1 MSTTT
6 LERSLAIN
14 GGTPVTS
21 TPIPPVV
28 VKFADDEIEAASRVL
43 RSGKVAQGAITR
55 EFEQLFAQM
64 TDARHAIA
72 TSNGTT
78 ALQLAYHLL
87 LGENESAIVPG
98 WTFIATASM
107 VRARPGIPVF
117 AEVSPETFNID
128 VDATTA
134 GSRSRQHRGLDSRL
148 RHGTRLIVPVHL
160 YGNPAD
166 ITRIE
171 SFAKRHHLKVVYDA
185 AQAHL
190 ATYSGRGIG
199 AFGDAVTYSF
209 YPTKNMSTVEGGMIT
224 TNDDALAEELRLARD
239 HGMKVRYQ
247 HQSIGF
253 NYRLNDVFA
262 AIGLAQL
269 KRLPE
274 MTAKRQANAARLSA
288 LLAGIDGIV
297 TPVPTPGASH
307 VYHLYTC
314 RLDPAKFS
322 CSRDEFCAALQAEG
336 CGFMIHYPRP
346 LHRQPVFESDPQ
358 VDCAPLP
365 VCEQL
370 SREVFS
376 LPVHHHLSDEQVE
389 QVAEAVAKVAEAF
402 RN

>member
-6 LERSLAIN
+6 LERTLAIN
-14 GGTPVTS
+14 GGTPVAAA
-21 TPIPPVV
+21 PIPPVV
-28 VKFADDEIEAASRVL
+28 VKFEDAEIEAATRVL
-43 RSGKVAQGAITR
+43 RSGKVAQGAICR

-78 ALQLAYHLL
+78 ALQMLYHLL
-87 LGENESAIVPG
+87 LGENESAITPG

-107 VRARPGIPVF
+107 VRARPAVPIF
-117 AEVSPETFNID
+117 ADVSPETFDID
-128 VDATTA
+128 VTATY
-134 GSRSRQHRGLDSRL
+134 GPSSKQKRGLESRL
-148 RHGTRLIVPVHL
+148 RKDTRLIVPVHL

-166 ITRIE
+166 VTRIE
-171 SFAKRHHLKVVYDA
+171 SFAKQHNLRVVYDA

-190 ATYSGRGIG
+190 ATCNRRGIG

-224 TNDDALAEELRLARD
+224 TNDDALADELRLVRD

-247 HQSIGF
+247 HQSLGF

-262 AIGLAQL
+262 AVGLAQL

-288 LLAGIDGIV
+288 LLAGIDGII
-297 TPVPTPGASH
+297 TPIPTPGASH

-314 RLDPAKFS
+314 RLDLAKFS

-336 CGFMIHYPRP
+336 CGYMIHYPRP
-346 LHRQPVFESDPQ
+346 LHRQPVFENDPQ
-358 VDCAPLP
+358 VDCSPLP

-376 LPVHHHLSDEQVE
+376 LPVHHLLTDEQVE

-402 RN
+402 GV